1 MQQKEEEE
9 KEDVEQRRR
18 SVKEVK
24 LANRFLN
31 AVAMES
37 PRMVDD
43 EELVEE
49 DIKVATE
56 ERSDSA
62 DDDDK
67 QD

>member
-1 MQQKEEEE
+1 
-9 KEDVEQRRR
+9 
-18 SVKEVK
+18 
-24 LANRFLN
+24 
-31 AVAMES
+31 MES